1 MSVWNNK
8 NIRMYCRREVVC
20 HVVAALSRSETPLYA
35 AQLPSG
41 AVLIFCDEYSDR
53 FDDYISSE
61 HLFDDGR
68 SAASWLK
75 ANGLAVP
82 AAFKRALRANR
93 LGDQQFWPAALDD
106 ILGLR
111 CKTFRAWWSLSYE
124 THDFGNHASFD
135 TLEAAYSC
143 LGEVGAMMAIPG
155 NCGSISI
162 GSVKL
167 YSTHFESAGID
178 RGDSHVNPTMRSV
191 RSDLFEQIRQFEEQR
206 LTFRPGWRTDFANGR
221 AEVF

>member
-1 MSVWNNK
+1 MNIWNKK
-8 NIRMYCRREVVC
+8 NIRMHGRREIVC
-20 HVVAALSRSETPLYA
+20 HVIAALSRSETPLYA

-41 AVLIFCDEYSDR
+41 AVLIFRDEYSYR
-53 FDDYISSE
+53 FDEYISSE

-75 ANGLAVP
+75 ANDLAVP
-82 AAFKRALRANR
+82 AAFMRALRANN
-93 LGDQQFWPAALDD
+93 LGDHQFWPAGLDD

-111 CKTFRAWWSLSYE
+111 RKSFRAWWSLSYE
-124 THDFGNHASFD
+124 THDLGNDASFD
-135 TLEAAYSC
+135 TLEEAYAC
-143 LGEVGAMMAIPG
+143 LGEVGVMMAIPG

-167 YSTHFESAGID
+167 YSTRFESDGID
-178 RGDSHVNPTMRSV
+178 SGDSHVNPTTRSV
-191 RSDLFEQIRQFEEQR
+191 RSDLFEQITRFERDRLQFH
-206 LTFRPGWRTDFANGR
+206 PGWRKDL

>member
-1 MSVWNNK
+1 MNISNK
-8 NIRMYCRREVVC
+8 NIRMYGRREIVC

-41 AVLIFCDEYSDR
+41 AVLIFCDENSDR
-53 FDDYISSE
+53 FDDYISCE
-61 HLFDDGR
+61 HLFDNGR

-75 ANGLAVP
+75 ANDLAVP
-82 AAFKRALRANR
+82 AAFTRALRANS
-93 LGDQQFWPAALDD
+93 LGDHQFWPAGLDD

-111 CKTFRAWWSLSYE
+111 RKSFRAWWSLSYE
-124 THDFGNHASFD
+124 THDFGNDASFD
-135 TLEAAYSC
+135 TLEEAYSC
-143 LGEVGAMMAIPG
+143 LVEVGAMMAIPG

-167 YSTHFESAGID
+167 YSTHFESDGID

-191 RSDLFEQIRQFEEQR
+191 RSDLFEQIRQFEQQR
-206 LTFRPGWRTDFANGR
+206 LTFRPGWRKDLADAP